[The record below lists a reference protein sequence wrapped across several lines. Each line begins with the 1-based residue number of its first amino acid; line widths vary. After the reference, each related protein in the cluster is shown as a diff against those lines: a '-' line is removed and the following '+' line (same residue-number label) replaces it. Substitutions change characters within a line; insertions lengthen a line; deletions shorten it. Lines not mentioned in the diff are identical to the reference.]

1 VSLDLRLI
9 AIGTAVLAAA
19 SAGARYSKRSMDA
32 TAGVQAAGYVLVL
45 MVANILQLLGA
56 VIVAGGLFG

>member
-1 VSLDLRLI
+1 VTLDLRLI
-9 AIGTAVLAAA
+9 ALGTAVLAVAT
-19 SAGARYSKRSMDA
+19 AGARYFKRSMDA
-32 TAGVQAAGYVLVL
+32 TAGVRAAGYVLAL